1 LVFLP
6 SGEHYIIEQDGLTIL
21 LSKGMYG
28 VEYGMINQDKFVNFL
43 FKNDKT
49 KADCLLP
56 PSL

>member
-1 LVFLP
+1 VLLVFLP

-43 FKNDKT
+43 LD
-49 KADCLLP
+49 LL
-56 PSL
+56 